1 MLLHRGRRGAY
12 SVLDVSSSGVAALL
26 AVAAG
31 FGGAVQIAVQGR
43 LGDRVGSLE
52 AVATAS
58 LIGAVVALV
67 VLVLARRSLAGVG
80 DALGSPKWMLL
91 GGVMSA
97 LIILAIT
104 VAGPR
109 IGIVA
114 TTAVLIAAQFTLA
127 TVIDR
132 QGWFGVER
140 VAVEW
145 PRLLGIVLLFVGA
158 ALTLRR

>member
-1 MLLHRGRRGAY
+1 M
-12 SVLDVSSSGVAALL
+12 AALL
-26 AVAAG
+26 ALAAG

-43 LGDRVGSLE
+43 LGDRVGSIE

-58 LIGAVVALV
+58 LIGAVIALT
-67 VLVLARRSLAGVG
+67 VLLLARRSLAGVG
-80 DALGSPKWMLL
+80 EALGAPKWMLL

-132 QGWFGVER
+132 NGWFGVER
-140 VAVEW
+140 IAVTW
-145 PRLLGIVLLFVGA
+145 PRLLGIGLLFAGA

>member
-1 MLLHRGRRGAY
+1 VG
-12 SVLDVSSSGVAALL
+12 STGVAALL
-26 AVAAG
+26 SLAAG

-43 LGDRVGSLE
+43 LGDRVGNLE

-58 LIGAVVALV
+58 LIGAVVALT
-67 VLVLARRSLAGVG
+67 VLVLARRSLSGVA

-114 TTAVLIAAQFTLA
+114 TTAVLITAQFTLA
-127 TVIDR
+127 AVIDR

-140 VAVEW
+140 ITVEW
-145 PRLLGIVLLFVGA
+145 TRLLGIGLLVVGA

>member
-1 MLLHRGRRGAY
+1 M
-12 SVLDVSSSGVAALL
+12 SSTGLATLL
-26 AVAAG
+26 ALVAG
-31 FGGAVQIAVQGR
+31 LGGAVQIAVQGR

-52 AVATAS
+52 AMATAS
-58 LIGAVVALV
+58 LIGATIAIV
-67 VLVLARRSLAGVG
+67 VLLLGRRSLVGVG
-80 DALGSPKWMLL
+80 DALEAPKWMLL

-132 QGWFGVER
+132 YGLFGVER
-140 VAVEW
+140 IAVSW
-145 PRLLGIVLLFVGA
+145 QRVLGLALLFVGA

>member
-1 MLLHRGRRGAY
+1 M
-12 SVLDVSSSGVAALL
+12 SSTGVAALL
-26 AVAAG
+26 ALAAG

-43 LGDRVGSLE
+43 LGDRVGSVE

-58 LIGAVVALV
+58 LIGGVVALT
-67 VLVLARRSLAGVG
+67 VLLAARRSLAGVG

-104 VAGPR
+104 VSGPR

-114 TTAVLIAAQFTLA
+114 TTAVLIAAQFSLA

-132 QGWFGVER
+132 NGWFGVER
-140 VAVEW
+140 IAVTW
-145 PRLLGIVLLFVGA
+145 PRLLGIALLFAGA

>member
-1 MLLHRGRRGAY
+1 
-12 SVLDVSSSGVAALL
+12 VSSTGVAALL
-26 AVAAG
+26 ALAAG
-31 FGGAVQIAVQGR
+31 FGGAVQVAVQGR

-58 LIGAVVALV
+58 LIGAVVALI

-80 DALGSPKWMLL
+80 EALGSPKWMLL

-114 TTAVLIAAQFTLA
+114 TTAVLIAAQLTLA

-140 VAVEW
+140 IAVQW
-145 PRLLGIVLLFVGA
+145 PKLLGIGLLFVGA

>member
-1 MLLHRGRRGAY
+1 
-12 SVLDVSSSGVAALL
+12 VSSTGFAAVL
-26 AVAAG
+26 ASAAG
-31 FGGAVQIAVQGR
+31 LGGAVQIAVQGR

-58 LIGAVVALV
+58 LIGGVVSLV
-67 VLVLARRSLAGVG
+67 VLLIARRSLAGVG

-132 QGWFGVER
+132 YGWFGVER
-140 VAVEW
+140 IAVSW
-145 PRLLGIVLLFVGA
+145 PRILGVALLFAGA

>member
-1 MLLHRGRRGAY
+1 M
-12 SVLDVSSSGVAALL
+12 SSTGLATLL
-26 AVAAG
+26 AVVAG
-31 FGGAVQIAVQGR
+31 LGGAVQIAVQGR
-43 LGDRVGSLE
+43 LGDRIGSIE
-52 AVATAS
+52 AMATAS
-58 LIGAVVALV
+58 LIGAAIALL
-67 VLVLARRSLAGVG
+67 VLLLARRSLAGIG
-80 DALGSPKWMLL
+80 EAFEAPKWMLL

-114 TTAVLIAAQFTLA
+114 TTAVLVAAQFTLA

-132 QGWFGVER
+132 YGLFGVER
-140 VAVEW
+140 IAVSW
-145 PRLLGIVLLFVGA
+145 QRVLGLGLLFVGA

>member
-1 MLLHRGRRGAY
+1 MSSTGLAA
-12 SVLDVSSSGVAALL
+12 VLAS
-26 AVAAG
+26 AAG

-58 LIGAVVALV
+58 LIGAVVALS
-67 VLVLARRSLAGVG
+67 VLVLARRSFAGVG

-127 TVIDR
+127 TIIDR
-132 QGWFGVER
+132 YGWFGVDR
-140 VAVEW
+140 IALTW
-145 PRLLGIVLLFVGA
+145 TRILGIGLLFLGA
-158 ALTLRR
+158 ALVLRR

>member
-1 MLLHRGRRGAY
+1 
-12 SVLDVSSSGVAALL
+12 VSSTGLAACL
-26 AVAAG
+26 AFAAG
-31 FGGAVQIAVQGR
+31 LGGAVQIAVQGR

-52 AVATAS
+52 ALATAS
-58 LIGAVVALV
+58 LIGAVIALG
-67 VLVLARRSLAGVG
+67 VLLIARRSLTGIG
-80 DALGSPKWMLL
+80 GALGSPKWMLL

-132 QGWFGVER
+132 YGWFGVER
-140 VAVEW
+140 IAVSW
-145 PRLLGIVLLFVGA
+145 PRVLGLALLFAGA

>member
-1 MLLHRGRRGAY
+1 VSWTGA
-12 SVLDVSSSGVAALL
+12 AALL
-26 AVAAG
+26 AFAAG
-31 FGGAVQIAVQGR
+31 LGGAVQIAVQGR

-58 LIGAVVALV
+58 LIGALVALA
-67 VLVLARRSLAGVG
+67 VLLLARRSLAGVG
-80 DALGSPKWMLL
+80 DAFGSPKWMLL

-109 IGIVA
+109 IGVVA

-132 QGWFGVER
+132 YGWFGVDRIAVSWTR
-140 VAVEW
+140 V
-145 PRLLGIVLLFVGA
+145 LGIALLFVGA

>member
-1 MLLHRGRRGAY
+1 M
-12 SVLDVSSSGVAALL
+12 SSTGLAALL
-26 AVAAG
+26 AVVAG
-31 FGGAVQIAVQGR
+31 MGGAVQIAVQGR
-43 LGDRVGSLE
+43 LGDRVGSIE

-58 LIGAVVALV
+58 LIGALVAL
-67 VLVLARRSLAGVG
+67 LVLLAVRRSLGGVT
-80 DALGSPKWMLL
+80 DALGAPKWMLL

-114 TTAVLIAAQFTLA
+114 TTAVLIAAQFSLA

-132 QGWFGVER
+132 FGLFGVER
-140 VAVEW
+140 IAVSW
-145 PRLLGIVLLFVGA
+145 TRVLGIGLLFAGA
-158 ALTLRR
+158 ALVLRR

>member
-1 MLLHRGRRGAY
+1 
-12 SVLDVSSSGVAALL
+12 VSSTGLAALL

-31 FGGAVQIAVQGR
+31 LGGAVQIAVQGR
-43 LGDRVGSLE
+43 LGDRIGSIE
-52 AVATAS
+52 ALATAS
-58 LIGAVVALV
+58 LIGGVIALG
-67 VLVLARRSLAGVG
+67 VLLVARRSVAGLG
-80 DALGSPKWMLL
+80 DALDAPKWMLL

-132 QGWFGVER
+132 YGWFGIER
-140 VAVEW
+140 IGVSWTRV
-145 PRLLGIVLLFVGA
+145 LGIALLFAGA